1 MGNEAK
7 IGNVLLHLSVVEST
21 NEIAN
26 SLLAKSEPIEG
37 TVISAD
43 FQRAGRGQY
52 GKRWGSEP
60 GKNLLLSVILF
71 PAFLRARNGFLLNL
85 MAAQTVTELFNHFLG
100 SAAAEIKWPNDV
112 LVNNRKVA
120 GILIQNTIQKERI
133 QSSVLGFG
141 INVNQIFP
149 PDSGM
154 DVTPESLSSLAG
166 KVFNLPELMFI
177 FLRLLEFNYALLIE
191 DPKALLKKANTS
203 LYSLGRTMKIQN
215 RESGRVLNAEIL
227 EVDEGGK
234 AKILCEGSRRWVNVF
249 DWKILPG

>member
-37 TVISAD
+37 AVISAD

-52 GKRWGSEP
+52 GKSWVSEP
-60 GKNLLLSVILF
+60 GKNILLSVILF

-85 MAAQTVTELFNHFLG
+85 MAAQTVAELFNHFLESG
-100 SAAAEIKWPNDV
+100 SAKIKWPNDV
-112 LVNNRKVA
+112 LVSDRKVA
-120 GILIQNTIQKERI
+120 GILIQNTIKKERI

-141 INVNQIFP
+141 VNVNQIFQA
-149 PDSGM
+149 DSEMVG
-154 DVTPESLSSLAG
+154 TPESLSSLAG
-166 KVFNLPELMFI
+166 KVFDLPQLRLL
-177 FLRLLEFNYALLIE
+177 FLQLLEFNYALLKK
-191 DPKALLKKANTS
+191 DRKALVERANAS
-203 LYSLGRTMKIQN
+203 LYSRGRTIEIQN

-234 AKILCEGSRRWVNVF
+234 AKILCDGSRRWVSVF
-249 DWKILPG
+249 DWKILTG